1 VSRAPTCQDGIPP
14 PTQSPETENLKMQS
28 SSRMG
33 AVNQVFTGSHNTC
46 VADGTDIL
54 TKSGC
59 ELDCTMMDLNDRFWR
74 DQCLTTGPGNHRLGL
89 VLHIILASGCP
100 GHPQG
105 HTVTPTETPTGI
117 ALSWMPTTDDSYCG
131 FCVWLVG
138 LGLAVFRVRQGWVWL
153 CWDQVR
159 FGLVM
164 FGCIWD

>member
-1 VSRAPTCQDGIPP
+1 MPP

-33 AVNQVFTGSHNTC
+33 AINQVFTGNHNTC
-46 VADGTDIL
+46 VTDGTDIL

-59 ELDCTMMDLNDRFWR
+59 ELACTLMDLNDRFWR
-74 DQCLTTGPGNHRLGL
+74 DQCMTTGPGNHGLGL

-105 HTVTPTETPTGI
+105 HTEAPTEAPTETPAETPAETPTGI

-131 FCVWLVG
+131 FCVWVAG

-153 CWDQVR
+153 CLGSGQVWSSP
-159 FGLVM
+159 V
-164 FGCIWD
+164 